1 MIVFTNLNVYDLMMI
16 YPDLNALTN
25 NLIVSEADCTTLDQ
39 TWSNVVTVPAL
50 LVVHG
55 TTLSLSCQE
64 GYINLGG
71 NTATCQKGQVVPTI
85 NPPDCRGKKIEAI
98 QIGHDE

>member
-25 NLIVSEADCTTLDQ
+25 NLVVSEADCTTLDQ
-39 TWSNVVTVPAL
+39 TWSNVVTEPAL
-50 LVVHG
+50 PVVHG
-55 TTLSLSCQE
+55 TTLTLNCQK

-71 NTATCQKGQVVPTI
+71 NKATCQKGQVVPTI
-85 NPPDCRGKKIEAI
+85 RPSDCRGKKRGTI
-98 QIGHDE
+98 QLAHDE